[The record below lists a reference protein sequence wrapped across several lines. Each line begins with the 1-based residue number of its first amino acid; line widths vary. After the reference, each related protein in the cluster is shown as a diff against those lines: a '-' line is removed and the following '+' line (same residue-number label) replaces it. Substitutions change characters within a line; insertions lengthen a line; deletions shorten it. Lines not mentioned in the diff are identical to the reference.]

1 MKRED
6 KDLYIREV
14 AIRYK
19 KKRVPKKLNYCIN
32 GEATSAERVANIFR
46 KELQSEIV
54 EVFIV
59 AHLNIKNIIESFQL
73 ISRGS
78 VSKADVCKRN
88 VFQAA
93 LLSNCTGIILVHNH
107 PSGDSKPSPDDYKIT
122 EELREAGKLLEIKI
136 VDHVIIGKENYYS
149 INNGYRCVY

>member
-1 MKRED
+1 MKKKN
-6 KDLYIREV
+6 KDLFIREV
-14 AIRYK
+14 TVRYK

-32 GEATSAERVANIFR
+32 EEATSAERVANIFR

-59 AHLNIKNIIESFQL
+59 AHLNIKNIIVSFQT

-78 VSKADVCKRN
+78 VTEAQVCKRN

-93 LLSNCTGIILVHNH
+93 LLSNCTGILLVHNH
-107 PSGDSKPSPDDYKIT
+107 PSGNPEPSHADYEIT
-122 EELREAGKLLEIKI
+122 EALREAGKLLEIKI
-136 VDHVIIGKENYYS
+136 VDHVIIGRENYFS
-149 INNGYRCVY
+149 IQNGYKYAY